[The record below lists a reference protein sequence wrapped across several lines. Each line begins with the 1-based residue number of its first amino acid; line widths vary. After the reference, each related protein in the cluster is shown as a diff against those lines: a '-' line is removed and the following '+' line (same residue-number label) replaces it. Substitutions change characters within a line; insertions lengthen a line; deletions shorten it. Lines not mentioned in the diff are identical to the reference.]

1 MDFLG
6 SFWHWFLDTCW
17 NVLISSSALCIVASG
32 TGTLNVSLLHEEVS
46 KKMRPPCKRVS
57 SPQMSCCCCSV
68 AKSYLTLCNPMD
80 CSMPGFPVLHHLLEF
95 AQTHVHWVGDA
106 IQPSHPLWPPSPPAL
121 NLSQHQSPFWFGF
134 HQWLFEFAPFFLL
147 IQNKKGEGQS
157 ELGPK
162 ETLSS
167 LIGAPTSI
175 MDFLLLFTPLQ
186 NLMKPRALS
195 SSLES
200 RDHSCVGQARAV
212 HCASPLSRPGLGRAS
227 GKQNGVYAPPLG
239 PQCTGWPPPIEQGLP

>member
-1 MDFLG
+1 MSNTLQPHRLQPTRLLCPSLSPKSLLKLLSVELVMLSNHLILCGPLLLPPSIFPSIRVLFGLVSISDFL
-6 SFWHWFLDTCW
+6 
-17 NVLISSSALCIVASG
+17 
-32 TGTLNVSLLHEEVS
+32 SLLHF
-46 KKMRPPCKRVS
+46 S
-57 SPQMSCCCCSV
+57 SLFKIRREK
-68 AKSYLTLCNPMD
+68 AK
-80 CSMPGFPVLHHLLEF
+80 
-95 AQTHVHWVGDA
+95 
-106 IQPSHPLWPPSPPAL
+106 
-121 NLSQHQSPFWFGF
+121 
-134 HQWLFEFAPFFLL
+134 
-147 IQNKKGEGQS
+147 QS

-175 MDFLLLFTPLQ
+175 MDFPLLFTPLQ

-212 HCASPLSRPGLGRAS
+212 HCPSPLSRSGLGRAS

-239 PQCTGWPPPIEQGLP
+239 PQCMGWPPPTEQGLP

>member
-1 MDFLG
+1 
-6 SFWHWFLDTCW
+6 
-17 NVLISSSALCIVASG
+17 
-32 TGTLNVSLLHEEVS
+32 
-46 KKMRPPCKRVS
+46 MRPPCKRVS

-80 CSMPGFPVLHHLLEF
+80 CSMPGFPVLPYLLELLKLMPIKSVMLSN
-95 AQTHVHWVGDA
+95 HLILCG
-106 IQPSHPLWPPSPPAL
+106 PLLLPPSIFPSIRVL
-121 NLSQHQSPFWFGF
+121 FDLVSISDFLSLLHFSS
-134 HQWLFEFAPFFLL
+134 LFKIRREKA
-147 IQNKKGEGQS
+147 KQS

-227 GKQNGVYAPPLG
+227 GKQNDVYTPPLG
-239 PQCTGWPPPIEQGLP
+239 PQCTGWPPSTEQGLP